1 VPLVRARSAAVLT
14 PRTPPSQT
22 VHVPC
27 AATATAPAAH
37 IPSPPA
43 RLPRELHAPSTGPED
58 AGQSEHSA
66 DALQPGALPSGS
78 EKSSAAVG
86 RPAITHRSNCVAN
99 LMVGDAVAW
108 KPWSGYPRTTDHEPF
123 CFCVLVRL
131 QYFLRGGKG
140 TQGRRGVPHVPSAAA
155 PYVPSTLGSRAINV
169 APVIATRRL
178 PCHLVSDLFPRR
190 LSYFFP
196 VRVQYR
202 TVRNEKLEGARE
214 GAGLGPGRGCCGAR
228 RARAG
233 SRASTTSSLHS
244 DGNGRALTALSIL
257 VQEARLG

>member
-86 RPAITHRSNCVAN
+86 RPAMTHRSNCVAN
-99 LMVGDAVAW
+99 LIGAADTHE
-108 KPWSGYPRTTDHEPF
+108 PRTTNQF
-123 CFCVLVRL
+123 VFVSSCGR
-131 QYFLRGGKG
+131 YFLKRNAGAA
-140 TQGRRGVPHVPSAAA
+140 GRASCAV
-155 PYVPSTLGSRAINV
+155 SRRPLCAVNSWQPGDQRR

-202 TVRNEKLEGARE
+202 RVRNEQLEGARE
-214 GAGLGPGRGCCGAR
+214 GAGLGLGRGCCGAR